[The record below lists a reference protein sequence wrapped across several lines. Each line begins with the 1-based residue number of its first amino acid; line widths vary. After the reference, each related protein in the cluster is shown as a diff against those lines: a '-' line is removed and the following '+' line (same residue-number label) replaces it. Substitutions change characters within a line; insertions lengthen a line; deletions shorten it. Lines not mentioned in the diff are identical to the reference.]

1 MILGLFAEP
10 GTPRRTASKRI
21 GLFCILLLFG
31 LFQISASLG
40 LRINTSPSLPVGLY
54 VITADPG
61 SELVEFCPPEPYAR
75 LAIIRG
81 YREAGNCPDG
91 AAPLLKPV
99 VAKTGDVVEASPQG
113 LMINGHR
120 LPNTVPVP
128 ADTKGRLLNP
138 WPFGRY
144 QVRPEMVWVASSYH
158 PRSFDSRYFGPIATS
173 AIRDHVRPLMTG
185 GK

>member
-54 VITADPG
+54 VVTADSG

-99 VAKTGDVVEASPQG
+99 VGFACDGG
-113 LMINGHR
+113 W
-120 LPNTVPVP
+120 VP
-128 ADTKGRLLNP
+128 L
-138 WPFGRY
+138 
-144 QVRPEMVWVASSYH
+144 
-158 PRSFDSRYFGPIATS
+158 SRYRMAWHSCREDGA
-173 AIRDHVRPLMTG
+173 R
-185 GK
+185 

>member
-1 MILGLFAEP
+1 MTLGLFAKP
-10 GTPRRTASKRI
+10 GTSRRVAAKRV
-21 GLFCILLLFG
+21 GAFCVVLLLG
-31 LFQISASLG
+31 LFQVSASLG

-54 VITADPG
+54 VTTVETR

-81 YREAGNCPDG
+81 YRDAGNCPDG

-99 VAKTGDVVEASPQG
+99 VAKTGDVVEVSQQG
-113 LMINGHR
+113 LIVNGHR
-120 LPNTVPVP
+120 LPNTVAAS
-128 ADTKGRLLNP
+128 ADTKGRSLNS

-144 QVRPEMVWVASSYH
+144 QVRPETVWVASSYH
-158 PRSFDSRYFGPIATS
+158 PRSFDSRYFGPIPTS
-173 AIRDHVRPLMTG
+173 AIRDHVRPLVTG